1 MITLQGFAPAWT
13 LPCLSPF
20 VTKTAYYMRLAG
32 IEYAFASVNPFE
44 LKTATPFG
52 KVPVINDDG
61 KVVADSTTIID
72 YLERTRGEP
81 LNKGATLRE
90 RAVMLAFN
98 RLLDEHFYW
107 CAVVLP
113 RWRNQENWEN
123 YIPVLCGGRQPD
135 QALRQALEVVR
146 AAMLAELEGHGIGRL
161 DDATAYARARAD
173 VDALAAQLGD
183 QPYFMG
189 DRLRT
194 IDASVL
200 AFARHVL
207 DSPFPSDV
215 KQYMETKPSIVAYV
229 RRLSP
234 VLDHGKSI

>member
-107 CAVVLP
+107 CAVVRGRPSPMAQSGELGELHP
-113 RWRNQENWEN
+113 GAMRR
-123 YIPVLCGGRQPD
+123 PSAGPGGE
-135 QALRQALEVVR
+135 A
-146 AAMLAELEGHGIGRL
+146 GIGGGSRGH
-161 DDATAYARARAD
+161 AGRTRRTWHWTA
-173 VDALAAQLGD
+173 
-183 QPYFMG
+183 
-189 DRLRT
+189 
-194 IDASVL
+194 
-200 AFARHVL
+200 
-207 DSPFPSDV
+207 
-215 KQYMETKPSIVAYV
+215 
-229 RRLSP
+229 
-234 VLDHGKSI
+234 